1 MQNPPNIQKVQYKV
15 SKKLR
20 ENIIWNKKGGSE
32 MGLGK
37 NTAGATNTKGHL
49 QGHTKLQQLLKIYF
63 I

>member
-1 MQNPPNIQKVQYKV
+1 
-15 SKKLR
+15 
-20 ENIIWNKKGGSE
+20 

-63 I
+63 IWNKSEWNYQITGETKLHLL